1 MLKAFSNFDNEVGYV
16 QGMNYIVGLMLF
28 YIRDE
33 EQVFWCLVSLMHHRS
48 RNWRA
53 TYIDGFPKLQSM
65 SKILEQKIKLN
76 YPDVLAHLDENGLQI
91 EGTFSAFFMTLYVY
105 KTPLEIA
112 TRLFE
117 VFILDGDAALIKF
130 ILKSI
135 GLRKKKILHL
145 EDEHL

>member
-1 MLKAFSNFDNEVGYV
+1 
-16 QGMNYIVGLMLF
+16 MNYIVGLMLF

-33 EQVFWCLVSLMHHRS
+33 EQVFWCLVSLMHHKS
-48 RNWRA
+48 RNYRSV
-53 TYIDGFPKLQSM
+53 YIDGFPKLQSM

-76 YPDVLAHLDENGLQI
+76 YPEVLAHLEENSLQI

-105 KTPLEIA
+105 RTPLEIA

-117 VFILDGDAALIKF
+117 VFIIDGDMALIKC

-135 GLRKKKILHL
+135 GLRKRKILKL